1 MCTHEP
7 TTFLDPGC
15 EQKFGDKRDAVVCA
29 GQMAADFIEWVQ
41 KQNFYHNTVITVPGD
56 HVVRGKNSI
65 YPQRSKRQIFFTI
78 INPQKGS
85 EPQKH
90 RRTMLDIAPTLSKPP
105 VSETMGAPGQNLW
118 KQHPA
123 LEEKYGLALDTEI
136 NKFSTSPEPGLK
148 KPCSY
153 TLGMKATNPA
163 DIVRYT
169 LAHYKKVQTVWTD
182 NLYLKT
188 DFSQAE
194 NICPD
199 IEFIVMFEKRDK
211 PAAITCRLTEKA
223 RTNGQ
228 FSPMSKRRFVKNRF
242 YPKHNRQ

>member
-1 MCTHEP
+1 MILRRRCRSRR
-7 TTFLDPGC
+7 F
-15 EQKFGDKRDAVVCA
+15 R
-29 GQMAADFIEWVQ
+29 
-41 KQNFYHNTVITVPGD
+41 KQW
-56 HVVRGKNSI
+56 
-65 YPQRSKRQIFFTI
+65 
-78 INPQKGS
+78 
-85 EPQKH
+85 
-90 RRTMLDIAPTLSKPP
+90 A
-105 VSETMGAPGQNLW
+105 APGQNLW

-211 PAAITCRLTEKA
+211 PAAINMSIDGKSKDKRTIFADKQAPFRKKPFFTQNIIGNDKNLLIKFLRNTQTEKSDYL
-223 RTNGQ
+223 TIGI
-228 FSPMSKRRFVKNRF
+228 KNF
-242 YPKHNRQ
+242 KL

>member
-1 MCTHEP
+1 
-7 TTFLDPGC
+7 
-15 EQKFGDKRDAVVCA
+15 
-29 GQMAADFIEWVQ
+29 MAADFIEWVQ

-65 YPQRSKRQIFFTI
+65 YPQRSKYFLQSLILKRVRNRKNIAGQCLIL
-78 INPQKGS
+78 
-85 EPQKH
+85 
-90 RRTMLDIAPTLSKPP
+90 RRRCRSRRFREQWA
-105 VSETMGAPGQNLW
+105 APGQNLW

-153 TLGMKATNPA
+153 TLGMKVTNPPTSSGTPLH
-163 DIVRYT
+163 IIKKSKPYGRTTCISKPTFHRPKTYVRT
-169 LAHYKKVQTVWTD
+169 S
-182 NLYLKT
+182 NLSSCSKSVTSRPQL
-188 DFSQAE
+188 
-194 NICPD
+194 
-199 IEFIVMFEKRDK
+199 
-211 PAAITCRLTEKA
+211 TCRLTEKA

>member
-1 MCTHEP
+1 
-7 TTFLDPGC
+7 
-15 EQKFGDKRDAVVCA
+15 
-29 GQMAADFIEWVQ
+29 MAADFIEWVQ

-85 EPQKH
+85 EPQNIAGQCLIL
-90 RRTMLDIAPTLSKPP
+90 RRRCRSRRFREQWA
-105 VSETMGAPGQNLW
+105 APGQNLW

-153 TLGMKATNPA
+153 TLGMKVTNPPTSSGTPLH
-163 DIVRYT
+163 II
-169 LAHYKKVQTVWTD
+169 KK
-182 NLYLKT
+182 
-188 DFSQAE
+188 S
-194 NICPD
+194 
-199 IEFIVMFEKRDK
+199 K
-211 PAAITCRLTEKA
+211 PYGRTTCI
-223 RTNGQ
+223 
-228 FSPMSKRRFVKNRF
+228 SKPTFHR
-242 YPKHNRQ
+242 PKHMSGHRIYRHVRKAWQAGRN

>member
-1 MCTHEP
+1 MCTHEL

-29 GQMAADFIEWVQ
+29 GQMAADFIESNGKYFLQ
-41 KQNFYHNTVITVPGD
+41 SLILKR
-56 HVVRGKNSI
+56 VRNRKNI
-65 YPQRSKRQIFFTI
+65 AGQCLILRRRCRS
-78 INPQKGS
+78 
-85 EPQKH
+85 
-90 RRTMLDIAPTLSKPP
+90 RRFREQWT
-105 VSETMGAPGQNLW
+105 APGQNLW

-153 TLGMKATNPA
+153 TLGMKVTNPPTSSGTPLH
-163 DIVRYT
+163 IIKKSKPYGRT
-169 LAHYKKVQTVWTD
+169 TCISKPTFHRPKTYKDK
-182 NLYLKT
+182 
-188 DFSQAE
+188 SE

-211 PAAITCRLTEKA
+211 PAAINVSIDGKSKDK
-223 RTNGQ
+223 RTIFADEQ
-228 FSPMSKRRFVKNRF
+228 APFRKKPFL
-242 YPKHNRQ
+242 PKT

>member
-1 MCTHEP
+1 MCTHEL

-15 EQKFGDKRDAVVCA
+15 EQKFGNKRDAVVCA

-105 VSETMGAPGQNLW
+105 VSGTMGCAG
-118 KQHPA
+118 
-123 LEEKYGLALDTEI
+123 T
-136 NKFSTSPEPGLK
+136 
-148 KPCSY
+148 KPVE
-153 TLGMKATNPA
+153 ATPCFGRK
-163 DIVRYT
+163 IR
-169 LAHYKKVQTVWTD
+169 
-182 NLYLKT
+182 
-188 DFSQAE
+188 S
-194 NICPD
+194 
-199 IEFIVMFEKRDK
+199 
-211 PAAITCRLTEKA
+211 
-223 RTNGQ
+223 G
-228 FSPMSKRRFVKNRF
+228 S
-242 YPKHNRQ
+242 

>member
-1 MCTHEP
+1 
-7 TTFLDPGC
+7 
-15 EQKFGDKRDAVVCA
+15 
-29 GQMAADFIEWVQ
+29 MAADFIEWVQ

-105 VSETMGAPGQNLW
+105 VSGTMGCAGTKLW

-153 TLGMKATNPA
+153 TLGMKVTNPPTSSGTPLH
-163 DIVRYT
+163 IIKKSKPYGRTTCISKPTFHRPKTYVRT
-169 LAHYKKVQTVWTD
+169 S
-182 NLYLKT
+182 NLSSCSKSATSRPQL
-188 DFSQAE
+188 
-194 NICPD
+194 
-199 IEFIVMFEKRDK
+199 
-211 PAAITCRLTEKA
+211 TCRLTEKA